1 MTIHASLLCT
11 EILYLKKYIGD
22 VNGNGIGNRNDGN
35 RYNGDEELERGT
47 RNGERGTGTGNGN
60 WERGRGNK
68 EQGIEIGN
76 RNDWNRYTCNE
87 EWEQGIGIGMGTRNK

>member
-1 MTIHASLLCT
+1 M
-11 EILYLKKYIGD
+11 
-22 VNGNGIGNRNDGN
+22 
-35 RYNGDEELERGT
+35 
-47 RNGERGTGTGNGN
+47 GNGN

-87 EWEQGIGIGMGTRNK
+87 EWEQGIGIGMGTRNKERGTFSDHTCVTLRYINSLS